1 MITMADILSLRNKLD
16 NHFDMLLDSVK
27 ACSDDEPDILVITE
41 EGNKIFTQRLLLCLH
56 SPMMASVLASIPS
69 SVVSAV
75 SLPVSSKSLLNLIK
89 VFSTGVAVSEDTEE
103 LLDISFAAKI
113 VGANCDNFRIGVRKK
128 KVVTENKT
136 KSKQT
141 LSVDSLSIDTSAE
154 DDIIQKDVENLE
166 LCENSKS
173 DLTSNKLKNFE
184 IRVVKLNV
192 NGFKN
197 LKKPESK
204 MCECGKQFSSNGK
217 LARHALVH
225 HVSFE
230 CANCGKAFS
239 RKDKLKEHFRN
250 EHV

>member
-1 MITMADILSLRNKLD
+1 MTNTLFRNKLD

-113 VGANCDNFRIGVRKK
+113 VGVDCDNFQIGVRKK
-128 KVVTENKT
+128 KVVTEDKIEST
-136 KSKQT
+136 QT
-141 LSVDSLSIDTSAE
+141 LSEHSQSFETSADE
-154 DDIIQKDVENLE
+154 DNIKKDEDNLE
-166 LCENSKS
+166 LPENSENSHSGKNTTKNEHLNKVIKS
-173 DLTSNKLKNFE
+173 ENK
-184 IRVVKLNV
+184 I
-192 NGFKN
+192 
-197 LKKPESK
+197 
-204 MCECGKQFSSNGK
+204 CECGKQFSSNEK

-225 HVSFE
+225 TGIKPFE
-230 CANCGKAFS
+230 CEDCGKAFN
-239 RKDKLKEHFRN
+239 RKDKLKEHVKN
-250 EHV
+250 KHE